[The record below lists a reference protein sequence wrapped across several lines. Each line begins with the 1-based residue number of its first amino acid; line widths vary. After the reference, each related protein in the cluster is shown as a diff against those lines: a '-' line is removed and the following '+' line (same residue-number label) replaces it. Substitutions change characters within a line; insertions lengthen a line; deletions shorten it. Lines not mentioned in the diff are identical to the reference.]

1 MMVLSSAQY
10 AAKQKDDTQND
21 LLVLFK
27 RKIMAHHSV
36 SLELNG
42 REYSIETGRFA
53 KLANGS
59 VMVRYG
65 DTMVLVT
72 VCAAQ
77 VPRTDLDFLP
87 LTVEYRE
94 KLLLL
99 VKSLVDS
106 SKEKVSQVKKKYF
119 QPD

>member
-1 MMVLSSAQY
+1 MVLSSAQY

-53 KLANGS
+53 KLATARHFALLRRETHL
-59 VMVRYG
+59 VFRIDWRFAVRQAP
-65 DTMVLVT
+65 VF
-72 VCAAQ
+72 
-77 VPRTDLDFLP
+77 R
-87 LTVEYRE
+87 R
-94 KLLLL
+94 
-99 VKSLVDS
+99 
-106 SKEKVSQVKKKYF
+106 
-119 QPD
+119 